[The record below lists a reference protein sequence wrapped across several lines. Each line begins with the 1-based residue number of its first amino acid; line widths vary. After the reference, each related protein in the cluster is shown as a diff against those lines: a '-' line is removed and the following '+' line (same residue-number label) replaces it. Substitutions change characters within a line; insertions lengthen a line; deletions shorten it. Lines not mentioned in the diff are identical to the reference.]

1 VQCQALTG
9 TCLAPQEAG
18 SQDTLYCEE
27 YSSAERRLMAV
38 PHLSPVFPALLI
50 ETAATHDF
58 YRPYT

>member
-1 VQCQALTG
+1 METLTRAVERN
-9 TCLAPQEAG
+9 TRLDYFTRT
-18 SQDTLYCEE
+18 SRCEE
-27 YSSAERRLMAV
+27 YSSPERRLMAV